1 MVGLRKDGRKFPM
14 EVSISSWMT
23 KEGIFFSSSIRDITE
38 QKKATDELKKEYDAL
53 KNSAG
58 VDTKGN

>member
-1 MVGLRKDGRKFPM
+1 M